1 MKTAVR
7 PSQEFA
13 RHLPHGIGDPIELCR
28 RYAARGLIKYP
39 SPAQVETELALAK
52 ANDYKAS
59 ERYVKLHS
67 HRHGELSEKI
77 VARKVRLQ
85 NPPEEQKS

>member
-1 MKTAVR
+1 MKTEVK
-7 PSQEFA
+7 PSGYFA
-13 RHLPHGIGDPIELCR
+13 RHLPNGIGDPIELAR
-28 RYAARGLIKYP
+28 RMATRGLIKYP

-59 ERYVKLHS
+59 ERYIKLHP
-67 HRHGELSEKI
+67 HRPGELSEKI

-85 NPPEEQKS
+85 NL